1 MYFFQSLISWGRDCC
16 GIPADDT
23 VADDGQTD
31 TLTVAIAGN
40 PNSGKTTLFNALTGA
55 RQKIGNWHGVT
66 VERKEGGF
74 DHAGSRIS
82 VIDLPGVYA
91 LTVMAGTDAIDERI
105 GRDCILSGEADVLV
119 NIVDA
124 TNLERNLC
132 LTAHLV
138 EMRVPMVV
146 ALNMTDV
153 AARLGIDIDA
163 ALLARRLGCPV
174 VPMVASKGKGIA
186 ELKAALQ
193 EVATTKTLPTAR
205 PEYDPPIEQA
215 IARLQE
221 ATTDVAKN
229 RDLDARWLAVKL
241 LEGEGIA
248 RREMQ
253 GADEPL
259 LAEVL
264 SRLYGDSAEEP
275 DTLIA
280 EERIAC
286 AHRLVRDVIK
296 HHAPIGRTLSDR
308 VDQVVL
314 HNIAGPIIFLFVI
327 YLMFLFTINLAGAFI
342 DFFDLAFGTVFVKGT
357 RVVMQAGGAPAW
369 MIVLLADGVGGGIRI
384 VSTFI
389 PIIGFLYLFLSALED
404 SGYMARAAFLTDRFM
419 RAVGLPGKAF
429 VPLIVGFGC
438 NVPAIMAARTLDNP
452 HDRIVT
458 VLMAPFM
465 SCGSRLAVYA
475 LFAAAFFPTGGQ
487 NMVFA
492 LYVIGIT
499 AAILTGMAV
508 KRTILLGD
516 SMPFVMELPAYH
528 LPSLK
533 GVLINTLN
541 RLKAFVSGAVKI
553 IVGVV
558 VILSFLNA
566 MGTDGTFGGKSGD
579 QSALSAIGRTIVP
592 MFSPMG
598 ISSDNW
604 PATVGI
610 FTGIFA
616 KEAVVGT
623 LDALYTGLAQ
633 SEEAA
638 AQQALGAGH
647 STGGFDFLGDL
658 EKAIMTVPRNI
669 SGLAGAF
676 LDPLGMSVGDIE
688 KIDVAAAQQGV
699 GKGTFGAMV
708 QRFDGRIGAFA
719 YLLFILLYTPCMA
732 SMGTIAREVG
742 GKWATFIALWTF
754 GFAYSA
760 AVGTYQLATFMRH
773 PVASIVWLCVIA
785 TAVFAAFT
793 GLRIVGSI
801 QARQDS
807 FETGDD

>member
-1 MYFFQSLISWGRDCC
+1 MTFFQSLLSVGRSCC
-16 GIPADDT
+16 GISENNAVNTDLSKDT
-23 VADDGQTD
+23 V
-31 TLTVAIAGN
+31 TVAIAGN
-40 PNSGKTTLFNALTGA
+40 PNCGKTTLFNALTGA

-74 DHAGSRIS
+74 KHGAHRVS
-82 VIDLPGVYA
+82 VVDLPGVYA

-105 GRDCILSGEADVLV
+105 GRDCILSGEADVIV

-132 LTAHLV
+132 LTAHLA

-153 AARLGIDIDA
+153 AHKLGLEIDA
-163 ALLARRLGCPV
+163 KKLAKRLGCPV
-174 VPMVASKGKGIA
+174 IPMVASKGKGVT
-186 ELKAALQ
+186 ELKTALLKIAGSLA
-193 EVATTKTLPTAR
+193 VPAAR
-205 PEYDPPIEQA
+205 PEYEPAIEAA
-215 IARLQE
+215 ISRLQE
-221 ATTDVAKN
+221 ANGEIAAQNGIDG
-229 RDLDARWLAVKL
+229 RWLAIKR
-241 LEGEGIA
+241 LEGESCA
-248 RREMQ
+248 RQVTQ
-253 GADEPL
+253 GADDRV

-264 SRLYGDSAEEP
+264 SQFENDEDEDP
-275 DTLIA
+275 ETLIA
-280 EERIAC
+280 EGRFAC
-286 AHRLVRDVIK
+286 ANGLVGGVVKRHSHVV
-296 HHAPIGRTLSDR
+296 RTFSDH
-308 VDQVVL
+308 VDRVVL
-314 HNIAGPIIFLFVI
+314 HKVAGPVIFLVVI

-342 DFFDLAFGTVFVKGT
+342 DFFDIAFGTIFVEGT
-357 RVVMQAGGAPAW
+357 RAVMEAGGAPVW

-389 PIIGFLYLFLSALED
+389 PIIGFLYFFLSVLED

-438 NVPAIMAARTLDNP
+438 NVPAIMAARTLDQAR
-452 HDRIVT
+452 DRIVT

-516 SMPFVMELPAYH
+516 VTPFVMELPAYH
-528 LPSLK
+528 IPSLK

-541 RLKAFVSGAVKI
+541 RLKAFVSGAVRI

-558 VILSFLNA
+558 VILSFLNSL
-566 MGTDGTFGGKSGD
+566 GTDGSFGTQNSDK
-579 QSALSAIGRTIVP
+579 SALSEIGRTIVP
-592 MFSPMG
+592 VFAPMG

-633 SEEAA
+633 SEKAEAK
-638 AQQALGAGH
+638 QVLGGRGPADY
-647 STGGFDFLGDL
+647 FDFLGGLGD
-658 EKAIMTVPRNI
+658 AFMTIPRNI

-676 LDPLGMSVGDIE
+676 TDPLGMNVGDIE
-688 KIDVAAAQQGV
+688 NAEDAAAQQGV
-699 GKGTFGAMV
+699 EKGTFGAMV

-732 SMGTIAREVG
+732 SMGTIVREVG
-742 GKWATFIALWTF
+742 GRWATFIAFWTF
-754 GFAYSA
+754 GFAYAA
-760 AVGTYQLATFMRH
+760 AVGTYQLATFSRH
-773 PVASIVWLCVIA
+773 PMGSMIWICVIA
-785 TAVFAAFT
+785 ATVFAAFT
-793 GLRIVGSI
+793 GLRIAGGI
-801 QARQDS
+801 HARQ
-807 FETGDD
+807 EPAGAGDD